1 MIKLLSVFWIFLISF
16 GCVQKE
22 KNIQVENNYS
32 LVINIYN
39 ENNKH
44 FIDADYIQYFTGKK
58 AIEEAKKRN
67 EADKFIINGQTVYSV
82 PNDFYIVNENDKIR
96 KLEVSN
102 DVKLDYLK
110 KNYKDQL
117 FLLTIQNGK
126 VIEIKEIFTP

>member
-110 KNYKDQL
+110 KNL
-117 FLLTIQNGK
+117 NFC
-126 VIEIKEIFTP
+126 IF